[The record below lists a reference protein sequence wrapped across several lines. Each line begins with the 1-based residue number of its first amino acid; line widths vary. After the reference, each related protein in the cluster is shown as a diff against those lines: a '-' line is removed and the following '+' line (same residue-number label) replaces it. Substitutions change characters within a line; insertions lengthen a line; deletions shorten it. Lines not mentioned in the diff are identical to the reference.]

1 MMYYF
6 CPLHT
11 RLSQLLSI
19 RNMITCV
26 CYMTCVYLCQQYKQ
40 HDYVN
45 MCIYVNRGVIYVI
58 NTCNIIMLSQTITI
72 SHAKQI
78 MLQS

>member
-1 MMYYF
+1 MCYF

-11 RLSQLLSI
+11 KQLMSI

-26 CYMTCVYLCQQYKQ
+26 CYMTCVYLCQQYMQ

-45 MCIYVNRGVIYVI
+45 MCIYVNMGVIYVI
-58 NTCNIIMLSQTITI
+58 NACSIIMLTRTIII
-72 SHAKQI
+72 SHAEQI
-78 MLQS
+78 ILQP